1 MKIFS
6 QIATTLFG
14 LLAGGMVL
22 IATGLVPYWRSLDT
36 AEFTQAFAISLPTV
50 GGTMIVLTILGTG
63 SMVLAAGLAFWKKT
77 PNRAWL
83 AAGAAATLIMLAC
96 VPLYFGAANPLLAG
110 GTLSADA
117 ITAELAIW
125 QQMHWFRTIIGI
137 LGLFCAIRAGYAQ
150 SDSTEAE

>member
-1 MKIFS
+1 MKLIS

-36 AEFTQAFAISLPTV
+36 TEFTQAFATSLPMV

-63 SMVLAAGLAFWKKT
+63 SMALAAGLAFWKKT
-77 PNRAWL
+77 PNRSWL
-83 AAGAAATLIMLAC
+83 AAGAAATLVMLVC

-117 ITAELAIW
+117 ITAELETW
-125 QQMHWFRTIIGI
+125 QQMHWFRTIVGI
-137 LGLFCAIRAGYAQ
+137 LGLFCAVRAGYVQ
-150 SDSTEAE
+150 SSENQ